1 MITKREKKLSTV
13 MIVTQL
19 LITVLSFYFTKLFI
33 SDDVFS
39 SNEFVIVAIQII
51 VIWSFLLYKFK
62 LGIIFRATGFGNLIR
77 GYILTIGLGVGVFYS
92 EFFLL
97 SKLQHTSFL
106 PYAEYIA
113 VFALINLISLVVFKL
128 VFYNLMRYMRR
139 KGHNTRNVV
148 ILGNETTIPFIDNF
162 IKAKDWG
169 YNLVAIV
176 SYDDVFKGRYKKA
189 HIVKKQET
197 LKKYVTVNAIDDI
210 FYCLPV
216 NDKSYNIELLL
227 KESEEIGVTL
237 HIMQPSLDQKQFRKS
252 LSNKQSKYK
261 FVTYQTIP
269 KSYMCLKL
277 KDMFDF
283 IFSSFIVIVLF
294 PLFALIALLIKAN
307 DGGPVFFKQERIG
320 LNGRRF
326 TCYKFRSMVVDAE
339 AMLEG
344 LQDKNESDGPTFKI
358 EKDPRI
364 TKIGCI
370 LRKTSLDELPQF
382 LNVIKGD
389 MSVVGPRP
397 PLLKEVKLYE
407 RCQLRRLSMKPG
419 ITCIWQVKGRN
430 KVSFQEWMQM
440 DLEYIDKWSLWEDA
454 KLILGTVGVIFKMN
468 GR

>member
-1 MITKREKKLSTV
+1 
-13 MIVTQL
+13 MIVTQVF
-19 LITVLSFYFTKLFI
+19 IAVLTFYFTGFVVSNDFFSFYEFLFI
-33 SDDVFS
+33 T
-39 SNEFVIVAIQII
+39 IQII

-62 LGIIFRATGFGNLIR
+62 LGIIYRATGFGSLIR
-77 GYILTIGLGVGVFYS
+77 GYIIVIGLGLGTFCS
-92 EFFLL
+92 EFFLI
-97 SKLQHTSFL
+97 SKLQHTAFL
-106 PYAEYIA
+106 PFARYFAA
-113 VFALINLISLVVFKL
+113 FALLNLISLVAFKL
-128 VFYNLMRYMRR
+128 VFYNSMRYVRR
-139 KGHNTRNVV
+139 KGHNSRNVV
-148 ILGNETTIPFIDNF
+148 ILGDETTIPFIDNF

-176 SYDDVFKGRYKKA
+176 SHDDVFKGRYKKA

-216 NDKSYNIELLL
+216 NDKNYNLELLL
-227 KESEEIGVTL
+227 KEAEEIGVTL
-237 HIMQPSLDQKQFRKS
+237 HIMQPALQQKPFRKS
-252 LSNKQSKYK
+252 MFNKQLKYK

-269 KSYMCLKL
+269 KNYVCLKI

-283 IFSSFIVIVLF
+283 VFSSFVVIVLF
-294 PLFALIALLIKAN
+294 PVFALIALLIKVN

-326 TCYKFRSMVVDAE
+326 TCYKFRSMVVNAE
-339 AMLEG
+339 AMLAS

-358 EKDPRI
+358 ENDPRI
-364 TKIGCI
+364 TKIGRI

-454 KLILGTVGVIFKMN
+454 KLILGTVGVIFKMS

>member
-1 MITKREKKLSTV
+1 
-13 MIVTQL
+13 MIVTQV
-19 LITVLSFYFTKLFI
+19 LISVLTFYCTGFVVSNDIFSFYGFLF
-33 SDDVFS
+33 VT
-39 SNEFVIVAIQII
+39 IQII

-62 LGIIFRATGFGNLIR
+62 LGIIYRATGFGSLIR
-77 GYILTIGLGVGVFYS
+77 GYIIVIGLGLGMFCS
-92 EFFLL
+92 EFFLI
-97 SKLQHTSFL
+97 SKLQHTAFL
-106 PYAEYIA
+106 PFARYFAA
-113 VFALINLISLVVFKL
+113 FALLNLISLVAFKL
-128 VFYNLMRYMRR
+128 VFYNSMRYVRR
-139 KGHNTRNVV
+139 KGHNSRNVV
-148 ILGNETTIPFIDNF
+148 ILGDETTIPFIDNF

-176 SYDDVFKGRYKKA
+176 SHDDVFKGRYKKA

-216 NDKSYNIELLL
+216 NDKNYNLELLL
-227 KESEEIGVTL
+227 KEAEEIGVTL
-237 HIMQPSLDQKQFRKS
+237 HIMQPALQQKPFRKS
-252 LSNKQSKYK
+252 MFNKQLKYK

-269 KSYMCLKL
+269 KNYVCLKI

-283 IFSSFIVIVLF
+283 VFSSFVVIVLF
-294 PLFALIALLIKAN
+294 PVFALIALLIKVN

-326 TCYKFRSMVVDAE
+326 ICYKFRSMVVDAE
-339 AMLEG
+339 ALLDS

-364 TKIGCI
+364 TKIGRI

-382 LNVIKGD
+382 LNVIKGE

-430 KVSFQEWMQM
+430 KVSFEEWMQM
-440 DLEYIDKWSLWEDA
+440 DLEYIDKWSLWEDT
-454 KLILGTVGVIFKMN
+454 KLILGTVGVIFKMS

>member
-1 MITKREKKLSTV
+1 
-13 MIVTQL
+13 MIVTQV
-19 LITVLSFYFTKLFI
+19 LISVLTFYCTGFVVSNDIFSFYGFLF
-33 SDDVFS
+33 VT
-39 SNEFVIVAIQII
+39 IQII

-62 LGIIFRATGFGNLIR
+62 LGIIYRATGFGSLIR
-77 GYILTIGLGVGVFYS
+77 GYIIVIGLGLGMFCS
-92 EFFLL
+92 EFFLI
-97 SKLQHTSFL
+97 SKLQHTAFL
-106 PYAEYIA
+106 PFARYFAA
-113 VFALINLISLVVFKL
+113 FALLNLISLVAFKL
-128 VFYNLMRYMRR
+128 VFYNSMRYVRR
-139 KGHNTRNVV
+139 KGHNSRNVV
-148 ILGNETTIPFIDNF
+148 ILGDETTIPFIDNF

-176 SYDDVFKGRYKKA
+176 SHDDVFKGRYKKA

-216 NDKSYNIELLL
+216 NDKNYNLELLL
-227 KESEEIGVTL
+227 KEAEEIGVTL
-237 HIMQPSLDQKQFRKS
+237 HIMQPALQKKPLHKS
-252 LSNKQSKYK
+252 FFNKPLKYR
-261 FVTYQTIP
+261 FVTYQTTP
-269 KSYMCLKL
+269 KNYMCLKV
-277 KDMFDF
+277 KDMFDLV
-283 IFSSFIVIVLF
+283 FSSFVVIVLF
-294 PLFALIALLIKAN
+294 PLFAIIALLIKVN

-326 TCYKFRSMVVDAE
+326 ICYKFRSMVVDAE
-339 AMLEG
+339 ALLDS

-364 TKIGCI
+364 TKIGRI

-382 LNVIKGD
+382 LNVIKGE

-430 KVSFQEWMQM
+430 KVSFEEWMQM
-440 DLEYIDKWSLWEDA
+440 DLEYIDKWSLWEDT
-454 KLILGTVGVIFKMN
+454 KLILGTVGVIFKMS

>member
-1 MITKREKKLSTV
+1 MITKREKKLSKI
-13 MIVTQL
+13 MIVTQV
-19 LITVLSFYFTKLFI
+19 LISVLTFYCTGFVVSNDIFSFYGFLF
-33 SDDVFS
+33 VT
-39 SNEFVIVAIQII
+39 IQII

-77 GYILTIGLGVGVFYS
+77 GYIVTIGLGLGIFYS

-97 SKLQHTSFL
+97 SKLQHTEFL
-106 PYAEYIA
+106 PYARYIA
-113 VFALINLISLVVFKL
+113 AFALLNLISLVVFKL

-139 KGHNTRNVV
+139 KGHNSRNVV
-148 ILGNETTIPFIDNF
+148 ILGDETTIPFIDNF

-176 SYDDVFKGRYKKA
+176 SHDDVFKGRYKKA

-216 NDKSYNIELLL
+216 NDKNYNLELLL
-227 KESEEIGVTL
+227 KEAEEIGVTL
-237 HIMQPSLDQKQFRKS
+237 HIMQPALQQKPFRKS
-252 LSNKQSKYK
+252 MFNKQLKYK

-269 KSYMCLKL
+269 KSYMCLKI

-283 IFSSFIVIVLF
+283 VFSSFVVIVLF
-294 PLFALIALLIKAN
+294 PVFALIALLIKVN

-326 TCYKFRSMVVDAE
+326 TCYKFRSMVVNAE
-339 AMLEG
+339 AMLAS

-358 EKDPRI
+358 ENDPRI
-364 TKIGCI
+364 TKIGRI

-454 KLILGTVGVIFKMN
+454 KLILGTVGVIFKMS

>member
-1 MITKREKKLSTV
+1 MITKREKKLSKV
-13 MIVTQL
+13 MIVTQV

-33 SDDVFS
+33 LNDIFS
-39 SNEFVIVAIQII
+39 SNEFVFVAIQII

-62 LGIIFRATGFGNLIR
+62 LGIIFRAIGFGNLIR
-77 GYILTIGLGVGVFYS
+77 GYIVTIGLGLGIFYS

-139 KGHNTRNVV
+139 KGHNSRNVV

-169 YNLVAIV
+169 YHLVAIV
-176 SYDDVFKGRYKKA
+176 SHDDVFKGRYKKA

-197 LKKYVTVNAIDDI
+197 LKKYVTVNAVDDI

-216 NDKSYNIELLL
+216 NDKSYNLELLL

-237 HIMQPSLDQKQFRKS
+237 HIMQPALNQKQFRRS
-252 LSNKQSKYK
+252 LSNKPLKYR

-283 IFSSFIVIVLF
+283 IFSSFVVIVLF

-307 DGGPVFFKQERIG
+307 DGGPVFFRQERIG

-326 TCYKFRSMVVDAE
+326 TCYKFRSMVVNAE

-364 TKIGCI
+364 TKIGRV

-430 KVSFQEWMQM
+430 RVSFEEWMQM

-454 KLILGTVGVIFKMN
+454 KLILGTVGVVFKMS